1 MTIIDV
7 SKLVEGPV
15 QEDNPFQVNQ
25 HHFSSDAQLE
35 NFLLSSQYFW
45 SLMVQRIEDDLC
57 RHLLLMLCWESRKIS
72 YKVGCTLK
80 GLSFYFHVVQLNFQE
95 NKRERERER
104 DREDIGFAGAGER
117 CIFSML
123 TLNCI
128 PHYNVKVLSFL
139 IQRLDVRASS
149 EHVSIYKALFLLLAQ
164 LNDSLQISRIK
175 IVFPVCF
182 ITLD

>member
-104 DREDIGFAGAGER
+104 QRGYWLCWSWREMHILYAHFE
-117 CIFSML
+117 L
-123 TLNCI
+123 Y
-128 PHYNVKVLSFL
+128 P
-139 IQRLDVRASS
+139 
-149 EHVSIYKALFLLLAQ
+149 
-164 LNDSLQISRIK
+164 SLQCQGF
-175 IVFPVCF
+175 IVPHSAP
-182 ITLD
+182 